1 MKPEGEY
8 TNPAHRGGGVGV
20 LPVPPPPAHSRFF
33 PVLPKH
39 RATSLHNHTGGK
51 NHRLAQRAHDSGL
64 LHINCVG
71 IVGVLCHPPTALR
84 TLAHAPL
91 RIRVGTHRRLRNVG
105 LASIQSIQLLYIHNN
120 NVCVIYV
127 CRGIVVHM
135 HVSNVYTNN
144 VNNGNN
150 HPRSFFFKYR

>member
-1 MKPEGEY
+1 MAFYPSH
-8 TNPAHRGGGVGV
+8 PRPHI
-20 LPVPPPPAHSRFF
+20 RFF

-39 RATSLHNHTGGK
+39 RATPLHNHTGGK

-64 LHINCVG
+64 LIINCVG
-71 IVGVLCHPPTALR
+71 IVGVLYHPPTALR

-91 RIRVGTHRRLRNVG
+91 RIRVGTHRRLRNTG